1 MPEADS
7 PIGRTISHYRVIERL
22 GGGGM
27 GVVYKA
33 EDTELGRFVALKFLP
48 LDVAQNPMALERFRR
63 EARAASSLSHPN
75 ICTIHEIGVQ
85 DGHPFIV
92 MEFLDGSTL
101 KHRIR
106 GQPLELESLLELG
119 IEIADALDA
128 AHAKGIVHRDIKPAN
143 IFVTSRGHAKIL
155 DFGLAKQLDAASDE
169 TRTAHDGG
177 RPSDPE
183 SINEADLT
191 SPGTAVGTVAYM
203 SPEQARGEPL
213 DVRSDLFSF
222 GAVLYEM
229 ATGSLP
235 FRGNTTAVI
244 FHAILQLQPPPAVR
258 FNPQIP
264 SRLEEIVSKALEKDR
279 RMRYQHAE
287 ELRTDLARLK
297 RDTGSARI
305 SQAGRDFGESS
316 ASITGGDATAPV
328 NAPFA
333 QPSSTVAPAVA
344 AATPISGTG
353 VAKVAAASSTVS
365 GTAGVAS
372 ANTAEIAVPSRTRS
386 VLLPIVGMAAA
397 LAILAGAAYYFTH
410 RTPKLTGP
418 STIVLA
424 DFTNTTGDAVFD
436 GALRQGLASQLAQSP
451 SLQVLSEDEI
461 QKTLKFMNQSG
472 QARLTNE
479 VARQIC
485 ERARATAVIES
496 SISKVGNSY
505 KLVLD
510 AVNCATGDTVATT
523 NATAQDKDHVLAE
536 LDRASSE
543 LRGKLG
549 ESLASIQKYNTPI
562 AQATTSSLDAL
573 NIFSEAQTTRA
584 AQGDGATLPLLQKAV
599 DIDPNFAMAR
609 SVLGRVQ
616 MNTGHLE
623 VGRQNIQRAYEMR
636 ERASEREQFYIDSH
650 YQDEVTHNVDK
661 ALAIYQ
667 EWIKAYPRDAIAY
680 GNASAADGRLG
691 KLDEALDYARKARDA
706 APDDT
711 NIVSSLVGRYILSG
725 RYDEARA
732 ITKEAASRNLNN
744 DDFQLNLYMA
754 DFLQNDEVGMGKD
767 LAALTASGPPYDMGA
782 LLLRSATDDYHG
794 RMVQARAE
802 DDSAVNTALQLNEK
816 QFAAF
821 GLSDQ
826 AIANALAGDTRQVK
840 HYADATLKMATADDA
855 KAIAALALALSGEA
869 ARAESLADELEKAN
883 PEDTLM
889 LGASVPMIRAAVQI
903 SRKNPTKAINLLAPT
918 LKFDY
923 SDVLNLLPPYLRGQA
938 YLGNGNGTEAA
949 AEFQK
954 IIDHRS
960 VAQDFIG
967 VSLAH
972 LGLGRA
978 YVLQGDPSKARLA
991 YEDFFALWKDADPDV
1006 PVLVAAKAE
1015 YAKLK

>member
-7 PIGRTISHYRVIERL
+7 PIGRIISHYRVIERL

-63 EARAASSLSHPN
+63 EARAASSLNHPN

-92 MEFLDGSTL
+92 MEFLEGSTL

-143 IFVTSRGHAKIL
+143 IFVTSRGHAKIP

-316 ASITGGDATAPV
+316 ASIPGGDATAAV
-328 NAPFA
+328 SAPFA
-333 QPSSTVAPAVA
+333 QPSSTVAPA
-344 AATPISGTG
+344 
-353 VAKVAAASSTVS
+353 VAAASSTVS

-397 LAILAGAAYYFTH
+397 LAILAGAAYYLTH

-510 AVNCATGDTVATT
+510 AVNCATGDTVATS
-523 NATAQDKDHVLAE
+523 NATAQDKDHVLSE
-536 LDRASSE
+536 LDRASSA

-549 ESLASIQKYNTPI
+549 ESLTSIQKYNTPI
-562 AQATTSSLDAL
+562 EQATTSSLDAL
-573 NIFSEAQTTRA
+573 KAYSEALTVRA
-584 AQGDGATLPLLQKAV
+584 TGRQRDALPLLQTAV
-599 DIDPNFAMAR
+599 EIDPNFAMAR
-609 SVLGRVQ
+609 AVLGQVQ
-616 MNTGHLE
+616 VNLGQLE
-623 VGRQNIQRAYEMR
+623 IGKQNFQRAYELR
-636 ERASEREQFYIDSH
+636 DRASEPEQFYIDSH
-650 YQDEVTHNVDK
+650 YNDEVTGDIEK
-661 ALAIYQ
+661 SLAIYQ
-667 EWIKAYPRDAIAY
+667 RWIQAYPRDDIAY
-680 GNASAADGRLG
+680 VNAFAAEAHLGRLNEG
-691 KLDEALDYARKARDA
+691 LPYAQKAVEL
-706 APDDT
+706 APDDAQ
-711 NIVSSLVGRYILSG
+711 NRGNLSLAYVLSG
-725 RYDEARA
+725 RFDEARA
-732 ITKEAASRNLNN
+732 TMKEAASLNLN
-744 DDFQLNLYMA
+744 DPGAIYTLYLA
-754 DFLQNDEVGMGKD
+754 DFLEDDDPAMEKD
-767 LAALTASGPPYDMGA
+767 LEASAAAGHPYDVFA
-782 LLLRSATDDYHG
+782 LGERSRIDAYHG
-794 RMVQARAE
+794 RMRKARAE
-802 DDSAVNTALQLNEK
+802 GDASVKAMLAIDEKQMAADQLAAYALTKAFIGDGIGAIRDAQTALRMGCSSE
-816 QFAAF
+816 
-821 GLSDQ
+821 G
-826 AIANALAGDTRQVK
+826 IAD
-840 HYADATLKMATADDA
+840 
-855 KAIAALALALSGEA
+855 AALALALFGETGQ
-869 ARAESLADELEKAN
+869 AESLATELEKAN
-883 PEDTLM
+883 PENTLV
-889 LGASVPMIRAAVQI
+889 LRYRLPRIRAAVEI
-903 SRKNPTKAINLLAPT
+903 SRKNPKKAVEA
-918 LKFDY
+918 
-923 SDVLNLLPPYLRGQA
+923 LLPALPYDYAVAPELTLPYLRGVA
-938 YLGNGNGTEAA
+938 YLASGDGPEAA

-954 IIDHRS
+954 ILDHEPLAGTF
-960 VAQDFIG
+960 VTG
-967 VSLAH
+967 SLAH
-972 LGLGRA
+972 LGVGRA
-978 YVLQGDPSKARLA
+978 YALEGDAAKARRA
-991 YEDFFALWKDADPDV
+991 YEDFFAIWKDADPDL